1 MKKDIHPKYFKD
13 AIIHCSCGK
22 VFKIGSTRQEMHVE
36 VCSACHPFYTGQDK
50 IIDTA
55 GRVEKFRKRLAQKKQ
70 PTTKKKPVSAKA
82 SDLSADK
89 SAGEEK

>member
-1 MKKDIHPKYFKD
+1 MKKDIHPKYYKD

-70 PTTKKKPVSAKA
+70 PTTKKRPASAKA
-82 SDLSADK
+82 STLSADK

>member
-1 MKKDIHPKYFKD
+1 MKKNTHPEYYKD

-22 VFKIGSTRQEMHVE
+22 VFKIGSTKPEIHVE

-55 GRVEKFRKRLAQKKQ
+55 GRVEKFRKRLAKA
-70 PTTKKKPVSAKA
+70 KKK
-82 SDLSADK
+82 
-89 SAGEEK
+89 